1 MLPRVSLLGWGL
13 LLLTLAFP
21 TVGVAAPEPP
31 SATVV
36 VLQPGDSK
44 EVTILWHDRAVVR
57 GGCCILSPKAEL
69 TGAEADEAQRAY
81 RKGGGE
87 ARANGVTASFDRKRS
102 EEVLKLTGSP
112 KDTPGNKT
120 YLSVIRVSA
129 DKDVKS
135 GVTKLYAHW
144 VGGTKVADRLGGE
157 IWVVVETK

>member
-1 MLPRVSLLGWGL
+1 L
-13 LLLTLAFP
+13 LLLTVTYPAA
-21 TVGVAAPEPP
+21 GVAAPGPP
-31 SATVV
+31 TATVV

-69 TGAEADEAQRAY
+69 TAAEADEAQRAY

-87 ARANGVTASFDRKRS
+87 ARANGVAASFDRKRS
-102 EEVLKLTGSP
+102 EEVLKLTGST

-129 DKDVKS
+129 DKDASS

-144 VGGTKVADRLGGE
+144 VGGTQVADRLGGA